1 MKDKDNNPT
10 SKPAGSCCGGA
21 KQPEPLRGEVTPP
34 PAAVPAEGK
43 SGQTQENAAAK
54 PGEEKKEQPFFRIER
69 DPDGPLRPH
78 RAFPRAEMLIES
90 PRVLITPEAYKRM
103 CLYIEIAPKEVG
115 WLGTVSRRPN
125 GDFLIEEVFLVEQE
139 VTSVETE
146 LTVEGREK
154 LVLELLEKGD
164 PGLEQANKLRF
175 WGHSHV
181 RMSTGP
187 SGTDERTMEQFGTEG
202 MPFYIRG
209 IFTKLGRGEF
219 TIYLYDKGYRIL
231 DAPWAV
237 WDPAEG
243 IILEPRRFPT
253 YSFGTWGQGSTGG
266 SIFGQRQ
273 EATVVSKDK
282 PLPDKLVPDEQ
293 LRAEVT
299 AEYEAKVS
307 ERRPFFRWFRKD
319 RDDDDKPELTIEDA
333 DLIPTGF
340 DFGGDD
346 PPPQYVGRRTPP
358 QTGRQGQA
366 PAATGVQPEG
376 NGGGILG
383 WLLDTLFGS
392 SPQPPAGVNPPPT
405 SDKHTG
411 WPAGAADGKP
421 TPGPAAGK
429 PEPTTGSGQAKPAG
443 APPSSKPDSGSRS

>member
-1 MKDKDNNPT
+1 MKDNDNNPT
-10 SKPAGSCCGGA
+10 GKPAGSCCGGA
-21 KQPEPLRGEVTPP
+21 RQPEPLRGEIKA
-34 PAAVPAEGK
+34 PAEAPTEGK
-43 SGQTQENAAAK
+43 SAQSEANAGGK
-54 PGEEKKEQPFFRIER
+54 PGEQKKEQPSFRIER

-78 RAFPRAEMLIES
+78 RAFPRAEMLMES

-125 GDFLIEEVFLVEQE
+125 GDFLIEQVFLVEQE

-154 LVLELLEKGD
+154 LVLELLSKGD

-219 TIYLYDKGYRIL
+219 TVYLYEQGYRII

-243 IILEPRRFPT
+243 IILEPKRFPT
-253 YSFGTWGQGSTGG
+253 YSYGTWGQGGIGG

-273 EATVVSKDK
+273 EATVISKDK
-282 PLPDKLVPDEQ
+282 PLPDKLVPDEK

-319 RDDDDKPELTIEDA
+319 RDDDDKPEVTLEDA
-333 DLIPTGF
+333 DLIPTGL
-340 DFGGDD
+340 DFGDD
-346 PPPQYVGRRTPP
+346 APPQYVGRRTPP
-358 QTGRQGQA
+358 LTGRQEKA
-366 PAATGVQPEG
+366 PAAPGVQPESS
-376 NGGGILG
+376 GGGILG

-392 SPQPPAGVNPPPT
+392 SAQSPAGG
-405 SDKHTG
+405 KHPG
-411 WPAGAADGKP
+411 SQAGAPDGKP
-421 TPGPAAGK
+421 APGPTGPTPESAASS
-429 PEPTTGSGQAKPAG
+429 PQPNAG
-443 APPSSKPDSGSRS
+443 GATPSSKPGNGPRS